1 MISCAAAGENVL
13 PDSSSLTSCFVSS
26 GATPAHTRIHA
37 DIVYATVGGKQLAL
51 DLYLPTGV
59 DSPPLIVWVHGGRWM
74 LGDKSEVPTAFVEQ
88 GIATASLDFRQSTE
102 ARFPAMIHDI
112 KAAIR
117 FLRAKAPTYGYRTD
131 RVAIGGTS
139 SGAHLAALV
148 GVTNGHAA
156 LEGTVGDHRNQSSD
170 VHAILSYYGAS
181 NLTTILAQSTPEGLD
196 VREPALEALLGAL
209 PDQEHDMAR
218 LASPVL
224 HVDQSAPP
232 LMLLHGDQDPQ
243 MPINQSYEFEAAYK
257 SIGLDVH
264 FDVLPGAAHGGED
277 DFFSAERNARA
288 VAFLRR
294 TINPSTATARRS
306 GR

>member
-1 MISCAAAGENVL
+1 MHPGTVNARV
-13 PDSSSLTSCFVSS
+13 
-26 GATPAHTRIHA
+26 HA
-37 DIVYATVGGKQLAL
+37 DIVYATVDGQQLAL

-59 DSPPLIVWVHGGRWM
+59 DNPPLIVWVHGGRWM
-74 LGDKSEVPTAFVEQ
+74 LGDKSEVPVAFVEQ
-88 GIATASLDFRQSTE
+88 GIATASLDFRQAPD
-102 ARFPAMIHDI
+102 ARFPAMVHDI

-117 FLRAKAPTYGYRTD
+117 FLRAKALEYGYRPD

-148 GVTNGHAA
+148 GVTSGHAA
-156 LEGTVGDHRNQSSD
+156 LKGTVGDHRNQSSD
-170 VHAILSYYGAS
+170 VQAILSYYGAS

-209 PDQEHDMAR
+209 PEQEHDMAR
-218 LASPVL
+218 LASPVM
-224 HVDQSAPP
+224 HVDRYAPP
-232 LMLLHGDQDPQ
+232 LMLLHGDRDPQ

-257 SIGLDVH
+257 SVGLDVH

-288 VAFLRR
+288 AQFLQR
-294 TINPSTATARRS
+294 TI

>member
-1 MISCAAAGENVL
+1 VHPGTVNARV
-13 PDSSSLTSCFVSS
+13 
-26 GATPAHTRIHA
+26 HA
-37 DIVYATVGGKQLAL
+37 DIVYATVDGQQLAL

-59 DSPPLIVWVHGGRWM
+59 DNPPLIVWVHGGRWM
-74 LGDKSEVPTAFVEQ
+74 IGDKSEVPAGFVEQ
-88 GIATASLDFRQSTE
+88 SIATASLDFRQSTE
-102 ARFPAMIHDI
+102 ARFPAMVHDI

-117 FLRAKAPTYGYRTD
+117 FLRAKAPDYGYLAD
-131 RVAIGGTS
+131 RIAIGGTS

-148 GVTNGHAA
+148 GVTNGHRV
-156 LEGTVGDHRNQSSD
+156 LEGTVGDHLDQSSD
-170 VHAILSYYGAS
+170 VEAILSYYGAS
-181 NLTTILAQSTPEGLD
+181 NLTTILTQTTPEGLS

-209 PDQEHDMAR
+209 PDQELDMAR

-257 SIGLDVH
+257 SIGLDVY
-264 FDVLPGAAHGGED
+264 FDVLPGAVHGGED

-288 VAFLRR
+288 AQFLRR
-294 TINPSTATARRS
+294 TI
-306 GR
+306 GQ